1 MVTIMGL
8 LSNTYIGINGSI
20 ILSIAHGLVSPA
32 LFIIVG
38 GILYDRY
45 HNRLIFY
52 YQGLISYMPLLSFY
66 LIVFSFANIAAPFSL
81 NFIGEMVSLVGIC
94 NKSIVIGSIT
104 CISVLLSASYQLKI
118 TNRLTGGIK
127 NIYLYSV
134 KDITYREHIILLS
147 LLLPTIILGIS
158 PNYIF
163 DILIDSYNLIYNV

>member
-1 MVTIMGL
+1 
-8 LSNTYIGINGSI
+8 
-20 ILSIAHGLVSPA
+20 
-32 LFIIVG
+32 
-38 GILYDRY
+38 
-45 HNRLIFY
+45 
-52 YQGLISYMPLLSFY
+52 
-66 LIVFSFANIAAPFSL
+66 
-81 NFIGEMVSLVGIC
+81 MVSLVGIC

-158 PNYIF
+158 PNFIL